1 MFIAAVVAPFAHAVE
16 RQQVLPDAAEDA
28 LLKKSSSALLTVL
41 SLHPVARRQI
51 TPEGDVVV
59 DVVKYIVFGVVLYAP
74 TTVLQLSP
82 RRHVVGLPL
91 VVFWV

>member
-1 MFIAAVVAPFAHAVE
+1 MPA
-16 RQQVLPDAAEDA
+16 
-28 LLKKSSSALLTVL
+28 T
-41 SLHPVARRQI
+41 LHPVARWQI

-59 DVVKYIVFGVVLYAP
+59 DVVKYDVFGVELYAP
-74 TTVLQLSP
+74 AAVLQLSP